1 MPVVFKQRCTHAVPT
16 VMLCAVFCNSE
27 VHSDL
32 VTEALCFIF
41 GQSSP
46 ARLEGFHTRNGR
58 GVARDDDYF
67 VKILNV
73 VFGQKW
79 MQSENKPKHFVSR
92 WLGNSR
98 YFLYLLFCPS

>member
-1 MPVVFKQRCTHAVPT
+1 
-16 VMLCAVFCNSE
+16 
-27 VHSDL
+27 

-46 ARLEGFHTRNGR
+46 ARLEGLDDTRNGR

-79 MQSENKPKHFVSR
+79 TQSENKPKHFVNK

-98 YFLYLLFCPS
+98 YF